1 MSRISEIKKLLS
13 QKLNLS
19 FIELED
25 FSASHASH
33 SQNKGGDE
41 THLKLTIKKDDFKG
55 LSRIEIHKKINSVVT
70 DEFEKGL
77 HALTIEIK

>member
-33 SQNKGGDE
+33 AQNKGGDE
-41 THLKLTIKKDDFKG
+41 THLKLTIKKDKSH
-55 LSRIEIHKKINSVVT
+55 LIIELNKDKKINN
-70 DEFEKGL
+70 
-77 HALTIEIK
+77 